1 MTLVAFSLGG
11 RRYGIGIEM
20 VTAVLPVPPLRPLA
34 GVPAWVAGL
43 MQFGGR
49 LVPVI
54 DLARAHGDSPVSRTF
69 GTRIMIVKYP
79 MDDGPPRWLGLMAER
94 VSDIVQIDG
103 STLQSPGVRS
113 SLPWLGR
120 LGPEGDGTLVQLVE
134 VGDLMPEAVRA
145 LLLRAEA

>member
-1 MTLVAFSLGG
+1 MTLVAFSLGSQ
-11 RRYGIGIEM
+11 RYGIGIEL

-43 MQFGGR
+43 MRFGGR

-54 DLARAHGDSPVSRTF
+54 DLAMAHGEPPVSRAF
-69 GTRIMIVKYP
+69 GTRVMIVDYP
-79 MDDGPPRWLGLMAER
+79 LGDGQSRWLGLMAER
-94 VSDIVQIDG
+94 VSDIVQIDA
-103 STLQSPGVRS
+103 STLQAPGVIG

-134 VGDLMPEAVRA
+134 VANLMPEAVRA
-145 LLLRAEA
+145 LLLRTEG